1 MVISSPSTYRDV
13 QQELIAEIHRTAIWP
28 VVVTVDGNISKTTET
43 DFTDRDGSYIILI
56 TDGNFKSFKDGII
69 GLPDGKEHSFTIFW
83 NSDFGFL
90 WLEQMNSQCR
100 NRRIY
105 LIISQKIENI
115 IALS

>member
-28 VVVTVDGNISKTTET
+28 VVVSVVGNISKSTET

-56 TDGNFKSFKDGII
+56 TDGNLKSFKVGII
-69 GLPDGKEHSFTIFW
+69 GLPDGKEHSFTRFW
-83 NSDFGFL
+83 NSDFGFVVVGANEFTMSKQTDL
-90 WLEQMNSQCR
+90 F
-100 NRRIY
+100 
-105 LIISQKIENI
+105 ISQNLENI